1 MNKKIITT
9 SEAPAA
15 IGPYSQ
21 AIRIGE
27 FLYTSG
33 QISLDPNSMEL
44 ITGNI
49 EVETER
55 VLKNIEA
62 ILNADG
68 LKLNNIIKTTVYL
81 TDLSEFGRMNQVY
94 EKFFVENINKSFSI
108 LRLEKIIPAVPLELK
123 NVYSQIETKIKKS
136 WQDSVKVGLLDHLK
150 QKYRYSYDIK
160 NL

>member
-9 SEAPAA
+9 PEAPAA

-21 AIRIGE
+21 AIRIGD

-33 QISLDPNSMEL
+33 QISLDPNSMEF

-55 VLKNIEA
+55 VLKNIEGV
-62 ILNADG
+62 LKADG
-68 LKLNNIIKTTVYL
+68 LRLNNIIKTTVYL

-94 EKFFVENINKSFSI
+94 EKFFVETK
-108 LRLEKIIPAVPLELK
+108 PARACVQVAALPK
-123 NVYSQIETKIKKS
+123 GA
-136 WQDSVKVGLLDHLK
+136 KVEIDAIAHL
-150 QKYRYSYDIK
+150 
-160 NL
+160 